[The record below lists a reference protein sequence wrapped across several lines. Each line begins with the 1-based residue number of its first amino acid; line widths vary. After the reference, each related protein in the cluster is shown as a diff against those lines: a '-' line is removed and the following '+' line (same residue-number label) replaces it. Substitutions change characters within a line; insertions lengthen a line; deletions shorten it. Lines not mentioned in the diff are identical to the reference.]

1 MALTLGSLPLYIVP
15 SPLAYTT
22 SKVVLFARVERA
34 LDTVLLEGILS
45 PARTRDLPVS
55 TIMAERQQ
63 RETANSYPT
72 HPTAN
77 KEGLGSSCGLTVTRF
92 FGDRFLEPPQRQT
105 HGALL

>member
-1 MALTLGSLPLYIVP
+1 MALTLGPLPLYIVP

-63 RETANSYPT
+63 RETANFQQP
-72 HPTAN
+72 A
-77 KEGLGSSCGLTVTRF
+77 KRGWEARAAA
-92 FGDRFLEPPQRQT
+92 RQ
-105 HGALL
+105 